1 MISTQ
6 DWADARRVWDY
17 HQMGHSPRPCSV
29 AIGLGS
35 HDLGVADTAVDFY
48 KRGMAPLL
56 LFTGAT
62 SPTTRERM
70 PRGEA
75 VHYRER
81 ALELGVPS
89 AAVLVEPRARNTGD
103 NIRFS
108 RELLEEAGAE
118 VSSVLLIS
126 KPYEERRAYATAR
139 KLWPEVE
146 VISASAPMT
155 FEQYADSIGD
165 ARLVIDMLVGA
176 LQRLMV
182 YPEQG
187 FMISQPA
194 SAGRRDR
201 GVRAPTPSRLHQ
213 PTRDHRR
220 AFGLTRAR
228 AGAVTGFSTS
238 CGGSAGTRME
248 GAPPPTAGP
257 WVACV
262 VGSHPVHRR
271 PRRSR
276 ADTAPGVQ
284 VVRTV
289 ARSTWTP

>member
-35 HDLGVADTAVDFY
+35 HDLGVADTAVDLY

-56 LFTGAT
+56 VFTGAT
-62 SPTTRERM
+62 SLTTRERM

-89 AAVLVEPRARNTGD
+89 TAVLVEPRARNTGE

-108 RELLEEAGAE
+108 RELLEEAGIE
-118 VSSVLLIS
+118 VASVLLIS

-146 VISASAPMT
+146 VVSASTPMT
-155 FEQYADSIGD
+155 LDEYVDSIGD

-176 LQRLMV
+176 LQRLMI

-187 FMISQPA
+187 FMISQPVPVDVLKA
-194 SAGRRDR
+194 YERLSQAGF
-201 GVRAPTPSRLHQ
+201 TSRL
-213 PTRDHRR
+213 
-220 AFGLTRAR
+220 LT
-228 AGAVTGFSTS
+228 TD
-238 CGGSAGTRME
+238 
-248 GAPPPTAGP
+248 APSP
-257 WVACV
+257 
-262 VGSHPVHRR
+262 
-271 PRRSR
+271 
-276 ADTAPGVQ
+276 
-284 VVRTV
+284 
-289 ARSTWTP
+289 

>member
-1 MISTQ
+1 MISAQ
-6 DWADARRVWDY
+6 AWADARRLWDY
-17 HQMGHSPRPCSV
+17 HQMGHPLRPCSV

-35 HDLGVADTAVDFY
+35 HDLGVADTAVDLY

-81 ALELGVPS
+81 AIELGVPS
-89 AAVLVEPRARNTGD
+89 SDVLVEPRARNTGE

-108 RELLEEAGAE
+108 REVLEGAGVE
-118 VSSVLLIS
+118 VSSVLLVS

-146 VISASAPMT
+146 FVSASTPMT
-155 FEQYADSIGD
+155 LDAYADSIHD

-176 LQRLMV
+176 FQRLLI

-187 FMISQPA
+187 FMISQPVP
-194 SAGRRDR
+194 DD
-201 GVRAPTPSRLHQ
+201 VRQAYERLCREGFTSRLLASDQ
-213 PTRDHRR
+213 P
-220 AFGLTRAR
+220 
-228 AGAVTGFSTS
+228 
-238 CGGSAGTRME
+238 
-248 GAPPPTAGP
+248 
-257 WVACV
+257 VA
-262 VGSHPVHRR
+262 
-271 PRRSR
+271 
-276 ADTAPGVQ
+276 
-284 VVRTV
+284 
-289 ARSTWTP
+289 